1 MGMNRWICILLLCGC
16 GGGSATTQ
24 NADTVAVRP
33 EPAGLTAQVIRTA
46 QDTVPDLR
54 ATTECSSDAP
64 RRGIVRVEWRADR
77 RPALTE
83 LSQRRIDLTVF
94 YQGFER
100 GQYVSAPL
108 QENATFQPTERV
120 SLMETAPAAL
130 RQPVVERAPVPAQP
144 GWVAVELT
152 RLEPGMLYR
161 IRVPTRTPTG
171 WLASQTIEVTAPVCP
186 SDEHRN

>member
-1 MGMNRWICILLLCGC
+1 MAIPRCIYALALLGC

-24 NADTVAVRP
+24 NADTAAVRP
-33 EPAGLTAQVIRTA
+33 EPVTQTAQVIRVA
-46 QDTVPDLR
+46 QDTLPELR
-54 ATTECSSDAP
+54 ATTECSADAP
-64 RRGIVRVEWRADR
+64 RRGLVHVEWRADR
-77 RPALTE
+77 SPSLTE

-120 SLMETAPAAL
+120 SLLENAPAAL
-130 RQPVVERAPVPAQP
+130 RQPVVERAPVARQS
-144 GWVAVELT
+144 GWVGVDLT

-161 IRVPTRTPTG
+161 IRVPIRTPGG
-171 WLASQTIEVTAPVCP
+171 WVASRTIEVTAPVCP